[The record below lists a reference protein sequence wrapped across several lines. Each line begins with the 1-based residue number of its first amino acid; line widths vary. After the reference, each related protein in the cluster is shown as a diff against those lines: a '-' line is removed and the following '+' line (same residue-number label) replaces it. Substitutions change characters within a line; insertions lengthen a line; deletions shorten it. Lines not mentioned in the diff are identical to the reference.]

1 MRCAPFPASLAAHGR
16 HADSIFNGFG
26 KFCMKAKITLTD
38 NLRGI
43 LLLIASVTCFGVV
56 DGLSKMLIDTQSFGQ
71 VVLARY
77 ALALPVLLAATHPG
91 KWKNLFQTKM
101 VGWQIVRGLIPAV
114 IGGAMVLAVK
124 YLPLAEATVILFAG
138 PFLVLALSGWLLGEK
153 VRAASW
159 IGVAVGFA
167 AVLIVARPGFSA
179 LSQYTIFPIVAAV
192 FYAGFQLLTRWLGTS
207 GEAPI
212 TTLAWTLAVGAVIGL
227 PLAIASWAPQSLE
240 TWLLSICLGVVFGF
254 AQLWMAKAF
263 ALAPANLLTPFSYFQ
278 ILSAVVFG
286 FLVFHDIPDYWTL
299 TGIAL
304 IVGAGLY
311 VFGRSTPAAK

>member
-1 MRCAPFPASLAAHGR
+1 MELRGLHFKSPTLCPSPPFPASLPR
-16 HADSIFNGFG
+16 
-26 KFCMKAKITLTD
+26 MKEKTTPAD

-43 LLLIASVTCFGVV
+43 LFLIASVTCFGIV

-77 ALALPVLLAATHPG
+77 ALALPVLIAATPPG
-91 KWKNLFQTKM
+91 KWKSLFATQM
-101 VGWQIVRGLIPAV
+101 AGWQIVRGLIPAV
-114 IGGAMVLAVK
+114 IGGSMILAVK

-138 PFLVLALSGWLLGEK
+138 PFLVLALSGWLLGER
-153 VRAASW
+153 VSGASW
-159 IGVAVGFA
+159 IGVAVGFI

-179 LSQYTIFPIVAAV
+179 LSQYTVFPVIAAV

-207 GEAPI
+207 GEAPT
-212 TTLAWTLAVGAVIGL
+212 TTLAWTLSVGAVIGL
-227 PLAIASWAPQSLE
+227 PLAIASWAPQSPE
-240 TWLLSICLGVVFGF
+240 TWFLSFCLGVVFGF

-263 ALAPANLLTPFSYFQ
+263 SLAPANLLTPFSYVQ

-286 FLVFHDIPDYWTL
+286 VAVFHDIPDDWTL

-311 VFGRSTPAAK
+311 VFGRNRPAAK

>member
-1 MRCAPFPASLAAHGR
+1 MDKHRTKQNT
-16 HADSIFNGFG
+16 I
-26 KFCMKAKITLTD
+26 ITD

-43 LLLIASVTCFGVV
+43 LFLIASVTCFGIV
-56 DGLSKMLIDTQSFGQ
+56 DGLSKMLIETQSFGQ

-91 KWKNLFQTKM
+91 KWKSLFQTQM

-114 IGGAMVLAVK
+114 IGGSMILAVK

-138 PFLVLALSGWLLGEK
+138 PFLVLALSGWLLGER
-153 VRAASW
+153 VSAASW

-179 LSQYTIFPIVAAV
+179 LSQYTIFPIIAAV

-207 GEAPI
+207 GEAPT

-227 PLAIASWAPQSLE
+227 PLAIANWAPQSLE
-240 TWLLSICLGVVFGF
+240 TWLLSIGLGVVFGF

-286 FLVFHDIPDYWTL
+286 FVVFHDIPDTWTL
-299 TGIAL
+299 AGIAL

-311 VFGRSTPAAK
+311 VFGRNTPAVK

>member
-1 MRCAPFPASLAAHGR
+1 MDKRR
-16 HADSIFNGFG
+16 VKQNTI
-26 KFCMKAKITLTD
+26 ITD

-43 LLLIASVTCFGVV
+43 LFLIASVTCFGIV
-56 DGLSKMLIDTQSFGQ
+56 DGLSKMLIETQSFGQ

-77 ALALPVLLAATHPG
+77 ALALPVLLAVTHPG
-91 KWKNLFQTKM
+91 KWKNLFQTRM
-101 VGWQIVRGLIPAV
+101 MGWQIVRGLIPAV
-114 IGGAMVLAVK
+114 IGGSMILAVK

-138 PFLVLALSGWLLGEK
+138 PFLVLALSGWLLGER
-153 VRAASW
+153 VSAASW

-179 LSQYTIFPIVAAV
+179 FSQYTIFPIIAAV

-207 GEAPI
+207 GEAPT

-227 PLAIASWAPQSLE
+227 PLAIVNWAPQSLE
-240 TWLLSICLGVVFGF
+240 TLLLSICLGVIFGF

-286 FLVFHDIPDYWTL
+286 FVVFHDIPDTWTL
-299 TGIAL
+299 AGIAL

-311 VFGRSTPAAK
+311 VFGRNTPAMK

>member
-1 MRCAPFPASLAAHGR
+1 
-16 HADSIFNGFG
+16 
-26 KFCMKAKITLTD
+26 MKAALTD

-43 LLLIASVTCFGVV
+43 LFLIASVICFGIV
-56 DGLSKMLIDTQSFGQ
+56 DGLSKMLIETQSFGQ

-91 KWKNLFQTKM
+91 KWKSLFQTKM

-114 IGGAMVLAVK
+114 IGGSMILAVK

-138 PFLVLALSGWLLGEK
+138 PFLVLALSGWLLGER
-153 VRAASW
+153 VSAASW

-179 LSQYTIFPIVAAV
+179 LSQYTMFPIIAAV

-207 GEAPI
+207 GEAPT

-227 PLAIASWAPQSLE
+227 PLGRLQTGRRNRWKPGSCASAWG
-240 TWLLSICLGVVFGF
+240 W
-254 AQLWMAKAF
+254 
-263 ALAPANLLTPFSYFQ
+263 FSD
-278 ILSAVVFG
+278 L
-286 FLVFHDIPDYWTL
+286 
-299 TGIAL
+299 
-304 IVGAGLY
+304 
-311 VFGRSTPAAK
+311 RSYGWRKPSRWRRRTC